1 MKTRTSIIQLWV
13 GSTRDAS
20 AVTMSLSIPFS
31 SGSGGNQKCIYV
43 IFLRYCNALLLSSLF
58 WYSVNIIFISG
69 YWS

>member
-31 SGSGGNQKCIYV
+31 SGSGGNSKMYI
-43 IFLRYCNALLLSSLF
+43 CNLSPLL
-58 WYSVNIIFISG
+58 
-69 YWS
+69 